1 MKTVRLTL
9 ALVLSAA
16 AVSANSLVLSIHSV
30 AAKDYKRERLPNGAY
45 KRERYAIANGG
56 WLDGSTRDNK
66 LDEIPFADVAG
77 ILAEHLGRQ
86 NYFLAKDSKS
96 ADLLLVVHWGRTI
109 AFDSISNTSA
119 MNAASHAFREALS
132 DQGGPGAIAASGE
145 PTTPALEQFESAM
158 VTLQMFNKARD
169 LVNERNALMLGYLS
183 DINRRNG
190 VQRWTGGG
198 DAYDDLIRDIEESR
212 YYITVT
218 AYDFDDMVK
227 RQKRTVRWVTRVSIR
242 APGNS
247 FRTEFPVMLASAS
260 RYFGRDTGK
269 LIRGDQAVVEIGDVE
284 VVGISAEREKK

>member
-1 MKTVRLTL
+1 ALPLSRPRLRFAIPRTPLPMRNAPVFAL
-9 ALVLSAA
+9 ALLLTAV

-119 MNAASHAFREALS
+119 
-132 DQGGPGAIAASGE
+132 
-145 PTTPALEQFESAM
+145 
-158 VTLQMFNKARD
+158 
-169 LVNERNALMLGYLS
+169 
-183 DINRRNG
+183 
-190 VQRWTGGG
+190 
-198 DAYDDLIRDIEESR
+198 
-212 YYITVT
+212 
-218 AYDFDDMVK
+218 
-227 RQKRTVRWVTRVSIR
+227 
-242 APGNS
+242 
-247 FRTEFPVMLASAS
+247 
-260 RYFGRDTGK
+260 
-269 LIRGDQAVVEIGDVE
+269 
-284 VVGISAEREKK
+284 

>member
-16 AVSANSLVLSIHSV
+16 TVSANSLVLSIHSV

-109 AFDSISNTSA
+109 AFDSTTYSIAVSEA
-119 MNAASHAFREALS
+119 GAALS
-132 DQGGPGAIAASGE
+132 ALNASGGG
-145 PTTPALEQFESAM
+145 TGPALGQFENEM
-158 VTLQMFNKARD
+158 MKLEMMNKARD

>member
-109 AFDSISNTSA
+109 AFDSTTYSIAVSEA
-119 MNAASHAFREALS
+119 GAALS
-132 DQGGPGAIAASGE
+132 ALNASGGG
-145 PTTPALEQFESAM
+145 TGPALGQFENEM
-158 VTLQMFNKARD
+158 MKLEMMNKARD